1 MNEREGCKGQH
12 EPMIDKE
19 IAMLAYHYWEE
30 RGRPLGS
37 ADVDWY
43 RATEEIN
50 RQLNSH
56 IGPHS
61 NPLPNISTRQA

>member
-1 MNEREGCKGQH
+1 MNEQEGPKGPH

-19 IAMLAYHYWEE
+19 IALLAYRYWEE

-43 RATEEIN
+43 RAIEEIN
-50 RQLNSH
+50 RQLNSQRGSH
-56 IGPHS
+56 I
-61 NPLPNISTRQA
+61 NPLPKISTRHA